1 MSIKQAMQ
9 HILEANPQ
17 IGEAIANREAIEF
30 ELEQAHGLYLPR
42 LDLEA
47 FAGVT
52 KSYMDNNLNS
62 GSSTQ
67 HTREA
72 GLVMRQLIFDG
83 FETSSEIEYQ
93 ASRVDGASYRVSERS
108 EFLALRVVRQYL
120 EVGLQM
126 RVVSL
131 AERHLRALHSFQSKL
146 VRGVEQGTTSDADR
160 QQSTERVLAARA
172 QITQARERLEEART
186 RFLKL
191 VGVPLHKFQEPGSI
205 RRKVP
210 SSLAA
215 AIGTARENN
224 PTVKLTQADLDAT
237 YALLKKAES
246 RFYPHLAL
254 ELSGR
259 AGEDLDGTDDVPETP
274 PAETYR
280 RRMPR
285 EWPYHVVRYK

>member
-9 HILEANPQ
+9 HTLEANPQ

-108 EFLALRVVRQYL
+108 EFLVCPVF
-120 EVGLQM
+120 VI
-126 RVVSL
+126 
-131 AERHLRALHSFQSKL
+131 RHS
-146 VRGVEQGTTSDADR
+146 
-160 QQSTERVLAARA
+160 
-172 QITQARERLEEART
+172 
-186 RFLKL
+186 
-191 VGVPLHKFQEPGSI
+191 
-205 RRKVP
+205 
-210 SSLAA
+210 
-215 AIGTARENN
+215 
-224 PTVKLTQADLDAT
+224 
-237 YALLKKAES
+237 
-246 RFYPHLAL
+246 
-254 ELSGR
+254 
-259 AGEDLDGTDDVPETP
+259 
-274 PAETYR
+274 
-280 RRMPR
+280 
-285 EWPYHVVRYK
+285 